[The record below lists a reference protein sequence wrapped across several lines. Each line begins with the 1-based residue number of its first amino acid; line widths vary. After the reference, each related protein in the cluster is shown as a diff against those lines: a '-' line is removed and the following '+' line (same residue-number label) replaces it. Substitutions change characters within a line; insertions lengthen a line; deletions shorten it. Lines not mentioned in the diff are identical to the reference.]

1 MIWTADKNARNPYN
15 PTFTTWTTP
24 SLPGIRIAYE
34 YNPYVVYR
42 YQVQRLGERNWEYVA
57 EFRTLEE
64 AQAFAAK

>member
-1 MIWTADKNARNPYN
+1 MIWTATKNTRIS
-15 PTFTTWTTP
+15 PTWTTWTTP
-24 SLPGIRIAYE
+24 SLPSIRIAYE

>member
-1 MIWTADKNARNPYN
+1 MIWTATKNTRIS
-15 PTFTTWTTP
+15 PTWTTWTTP

-42 YQVQRLGERNWEYVA
+42 YQVQRLGERNWVYVA
-57 EFRTLEE
+57 EFRTIEE